1 MLLYRNNNIISIH
14 IGCVFKISR
23 GEKLRFVNRLLHL
36 ENKEMQPF
44 TIPKDMRQLLIL
56 LVSISTLALQMGC
69 GSMEVSKGFYGNVKD
84 GGNMRVFID
93 KVSLNRA
100 HEVIANAET
109 DADGNFSIPLEEKL
123 ETGLY
128 RLRVGTKKAFV
139 PIDGTETSVE
149 IMADLNKLDQYG
161 FTVEGAPGCSEALG
175 VIQKLVR
182 KELDAPGV
190 QAEVGKMNSSMAAM
204 TVAYLAMGGQQ
215 QFLDFYKSTFS
226 KLKADHPSAPITNE
240 FGGWIGQIEQK
251 VALANSGPVQVGKPV
266 PDISLPSP
274 EGKVYTLSE
283 LKGKVVL
290 IDFWASW
297 CGPCRRENPHVV
309 KLYDKYNKKGFE
321 VFSVSLDRQNQK
333 QRWVDAIKKDNLKWP
348 YHVSDLK
355 FWSSIP
361 AKMYGVNSIP
371 RTFLI
376 DRDGNLVAKNLRG
389 TQIEKELEKLL

>member
-1 MLLYRNNNIISIH
+1 
-14 IGCVFKISR
+14 
-23 GEKLRFVNRLLHL
+23 
-36 ENKEMQPF
+36 
-44 TIPKDMRQLLIL
+44 MRQLLIL
-56 LVSISTLALQMGC
+56 LVSISTIALQMGC
-69 GSMEVSKGFYGNVKD
+69 GSQGVSNGFYGTVKD

-93 KVSLNRA
+93 KVSLNQA
-100 HEVIANAET
+100 HEVIASGET
-109 DADGNFSIPLEEKL
+109 DVKGNFTIALDESL

-128 RLRVGTKKAFV
+128 RFRVGTKKAFL
-139 PIDGTETSVE
+139 PLDGTETSVK
-149 IMADLNKLDQYG
+149 IDADLNTLDRYG
-161 FTVEGAPGCSEALG
+161 YTAEGAPACTEALG

-182 KELDAPGV
+182 RELDAPGV
-190 QAEVGKMNSSMAAM
+190 QAEVGKMNSPIAAM

-215 QFLDFYKSTFS
+215 QFLDFYKTTFS
-226 KLKADHPSAPITNE
+226 KLKSEYPNAAVTND

-274 EGKVYTLSE
+274 DGKVYSLSD

-309 KLYDKYNKKGFE
+309 KIYDKYNKEGFE

-355 FWSSIP
+355 FWSSVP

-389 TQIEKELEKLL
+389 AQIEQEIAKLL

>member
-1 MLLYRNNNIISIH
+1 
-14 IGCVFKISR
+14 
-23 GEKLRFVNRLLHL
+23 
-36 ENKEMQPF
+36 
-44 TIPKDMRQLLIL
+44 MRHLLIL

-69 GSMEVSKGFYGNVKD
+69 GSMGATKGFSGTVKD

-93 KVSLNRA
+93 KVSLGKA

-109 DADGNFSIPLEEKL
+109 DVNGNFTIPLEESL

-128 RLRVGTKKAFV
+128 RFRVGTKKAFM
-139 PIDGTETSVE
+139 PIDGNETSVK
-149 IMADLNKLDQYG
+149 INADLNTLDRYG
-161 FTVEGAPGCSEALG
+161 FTVEGADGCAEALG
-175 VIQKLVR
+175 VITKLVN

-190 QAEVGKMNSSMAAM
+190 QTEVGKMKSSMAAM

-215 QFLDFYKSTFS
+215 QFLDFYKSTFE
-226 KLKADHPSAPITNE
+226 KLKSDHPAAAVTNE
-240 FGGWIGQIEQK
+240 FGGWISQIEQK
-251 VALANSGPVQVGKPV
+251 AALANAGPVQVGKPV

-274 EGKVYTLSE
+274 DGKVYTLSD

-309 KLYDKYNKKGFE
+309 KIYDKYQSKGFE
-321 VFSVSLDRQNQK
+321 VFSVSLDKETQK
-333 QRWVDAIKKDNLKWP
+333 QRWIDAIKKDNLKWP

-355 FWSSIP
+355 FWSSTP

-376 DRDGNLVAKNLRG
+376 DREGNLVAKNLRG
-389 TQIEKELEKLL
+389 AQIEKELEKLL